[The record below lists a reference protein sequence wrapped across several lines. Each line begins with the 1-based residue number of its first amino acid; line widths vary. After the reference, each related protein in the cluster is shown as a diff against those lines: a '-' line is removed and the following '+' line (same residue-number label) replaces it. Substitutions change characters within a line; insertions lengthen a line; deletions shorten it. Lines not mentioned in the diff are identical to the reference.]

1 MAKKTICFKSNGQ
14 IPYDSNPETLLAED
28 MPRPK
33 REVFQKFQKPLNLNN
48 ASGLFDGPHSLA
60 VPHVTSHI
68 PKLGRAWEGGSRVG
82 RIVSDRIIGR

>member
-1 MAKKTICFKSNGQ
+1 MNWPKRPFVLSQMAKFH
-14 IPYDSNPETLLAED
+14 